1 MDINGGALEFEV
13 LVDTGQLEKGLNA
26 AKKSVQEFTASTK
39 MGGQT
44 MDAAYKQATE
54 RIDQCYREIDKMGD
68 INRATLQ
75 KLQSQYDEL
84 GQRAAAAFQKG
95 TAAGDK
101 EYVSLKMQQDELAKY
116 IAKVKETQGEVERV
130 ADDLQKE
137 EQAMQKAKEKTD
149 AAANAH
155 VKLRTQLMNAKN
167 ALAEMEQQGKRG
179 TAEYE
184 AMQKELGRLQ
194 KAMRSANA
202 QAKVMGSSFR
212 GMEAVMST
220 ISGVT
225 GGFTALTG
233 ALSLFGTEN
242 ENVQKSMLKVQS
254 LMSITM
260 GLQQVAN
267 TLHKNSAFRLTVL
280 AGAQRIYAN
289 AVDRTSASLVAMGVS
304 ATAANVAAQAL
315 MATLTLGIGVAITA
329 IVALVSKL
337 VSEEKKAREE
347 AKKMADAIAETAV
360 KPVAAVRELSHQFSK
375 LGNDIKAQEKF
386 VRDNKKAFQE
396 LGIEINSV
404 SDAENALVTNKETFI
419 QAQMDKA
426 RALAA
431 MQLAQEKAKELLQE
445 QLKLESMPDTITKKI
460 YSQQGYV
467 AGTYEVE
474 NTRKA
479 EQQKI
484 VNDLEKELEGF
495 YQTADRF
502 NQAYKDKLKDAGID
516 ETTTEALEGSIKA
529 QEETIKNLQEKYS
542 SVTTD
547 AERRSIQT
555 QIDLEQEKLNAMKG
569 IYKDQNA
576 EYQKHLQERKK
587 LYEQYQLWATSTDP
601 IARGA
606 ARTEFADLL
615 KEGETYLDYLNRQR
629 DTLLESIGSGE
640 ATRAQAEQLKTLNT
654 EIATETNRTVLEEF
668 DSALQAELQTAGNI
682 IDMLDISRRHRDELT
697 GSDADTGKSQILD
710 DAEREAREQMEQQTA
725 DLLESYTG
733 YLAQKLRF
741 DAEYAEN
748 RALLERKIN
757 DETAN
762 QAERNAARAA
772 LAALEAQRELYE
784 EDGGD
789 EEYRNLLNA
798 YQTFEQQKAEI
809 SSRYARQRA
818 LAEQHNNQAMLKALA
833 EDERKEI
840 SALIADTF
848 DAEEIEGMTDVTI
861 SSLNSLIVKLHQLNE
876 TGEITDEDMKSLINK
891 IQQMKS
897 ELAGGNIFSRLFNAA
912 DLNQAMKAAE
922 QLAGNFQDVA
932 LSMRDI
938 AATTGNEDLANTMD
952 LVSDVVGNFQAAEK
966 GAEAWGGWWG
976 AIIGGVLDLV
986 PKIQKWAEKG
996 IDDSIQE
1003 HARKVADLQ
1012 VQYDELAD
1020 AINRVM
1026 GTTWYNSQAQLI
1038 ANLKQQSRELEAMRE
1053 DEESR
1058 KNSDD
1063 SKIAEYNSRIRQN
1076 AQQMQEI
1083 IDTMKEKLLGTDVAS
1098 MAKDLGDAIVNIFN
1112 QGGNAAEAWGNKV
1125 KDIVKGIVQNIMVQS
1140 LLAGQ
1145 VQKIVDSYT
1154 AQWVDAEGNFKGW
1167 DTVMGSIDN
1176 LATDLTKFG
1185 EDAVPAMQEILN
1197 KFPDLFGRD
1206 SDLTTM
1212 SGAYKTASQESI
1224 DLLGGQTNAMRTAID
1239 QGVEYLR
1246 QQLVHIAAMDNHIST
1261 IASIISQI
1269 NDKIGNGEA
1278 AMRAQGMTY

>member
-44 MDAAYKQATE
+44 MDAAYKQATD

-68 INRATLQ
+68 MNRATLQ

-233 ALSLFGTEN
+233 AMSLFGTEN

-280 AGAQRIYAN
+280 AGAQRLYAS

-337 VSEEKKAREE
+337 VSEQKKAREE
-347 AKKMADAIAETAV
+347 AKKMNDAIAEAAV
-360 KPVAAVRELSHQFSK
+360 KPVTAVRDLIREYGR
-375 LGNDIKAQEKF
+375 LGDSIKDKEKF
-386 VRDNKKAFQE
+386 IRDNKKAFQE

-404 SDAENALVTNKETFI
+404 ADAENALVTNKETFI
-419 QAQMDKA
+419 QAQIEKA
-426 RALAA
+426 RAMAA
-431 MQLAQEKAKELLQE
+431 VQLAQEKMKEQLEKQIKAESMDDVIEKQIQVNSGTKIHMVENTEKKELLAQAADIDKE
-445 QLKLESMPDTITKKI
+445 IEALF
-460 YSQQGYV
+460 
-467 AGTYEVE
+467 
-474 NTRKA
+474 RKA
-479 EQQKI
+479 ESY
-484 VNDLEKELEGF
+484 ND
-495 YQTADRF
+495 
-502 NQAYKDKLKDAGID
+502 AYRQKLKEAGIV
-516 ETTTEALEGSIKA
+516 EATGEALEGSIKA

-555 QIDLEQEKLNAMKG
+555 QIDLEQEKLNVMKG

-606 ARTEFADLL
+606 ARTEFAELL

-668 DSALQAELQTAGNI
+668 DTALQAELQTAGNI
-682 IDMLDISRRHRDELT
+682 IDMLDIIKRHRDELT

-757 DETAN
+757 DETAS

-772 LAALEAQRELYE
+772 MAALEAQRELYE

-818 LAEQHNNQAMLKALA
+818 LAEQHNNQAMLQALA
-833 EDERKEI
+833 EDERREI

-861 SSLNSLIVKLHQLNE
+861 SSLNSLIVKLKQLNE

-897 ELAGGNIFSRLFNAA
+897 ELAGGNVFSRLFNAA

-938 AATTGNEDLANTMD
+938 AASTGNEDLANTMD

-976 AIIGGVLDLV
+976 AIIGGVIDLI

-996 IDDSIQE
+996 IDESIQE
-1003 HARKVADLQ
+1003 HAQKVADLQ
-1012 VQYDELAD
+1012 AQYDELAN

-1026 GTTWYNSQAQLI
+1026 GTTWYTSQAQLI
-1038 ANLKQQSRELEAMRE
+1038 ANLKEQSQQLEAMRE

-1058 KNSDD
+1058 KNSDE
-1063 SKIAEYNSRIRQN
+1063 SKIAEYNSRIQQN

-1083 IDTMKEKLLGTDVAS
+1083 IDTMKEKLLGTDVTS

-1125 KDIVKGIVQNIMVQS
+1125 KEIVKGIVQNIMVQS

-1197 KFPDLFGRD
+1197 KFPDLFGKD

-1246 QQLVHIAAMDNHIST
+1246 QQLLHIAAMDSNIAT
-1261 IASIISQI
+1261 IASIVSQI
-1269 NDKIGNGEA
+1269 NDKISNGEA